1 MLLQHTPIRVYFDKL
16 YWIVSGV
23 CVCVA
28 VMVPSVCMNDTR
40 LNAFFMRLDIV
51 HCYPFNCT
59 QNEMLFEWCYRLL
72 TLLLLCCERQ
82 LFLLVVIIILFLLW
96 KIHSAN
102 NYLSLIWWFWM
113 NICYVYTHIFGVLS
127 KQLHFVFSIS
137 GFGHEM
143 VAFVHP
149 FHMNTNQLN
158 GSLYF
163 HTLHWC
169 YYCTL
174 DTYNP
179 HNCDCCDF

>member
-1 MLLQHTPIRVYFDKL
+1 MIHVWMLFLCD
-16 YWIVSGV
+16 WILSTVTHLT
-23 CVCVA
+23 A
-28 VMVPSVCMNDTR
+28 HQM
-40 LNAFFMRLDIV
+40 NAFWMVLSFANTIATMLRASIV
-51 HCYPFNCT
+51 LAC
-59 QNEMLFEWCYRLL
+59 
-72 TLLLLCCERQ
+72 
-82 LFLLVVIIILFLLW
+82 LLVVIIILFLLW

-163 HTLHWC
+163 HTLHWYC
-169 YYCTL
+169 CCTL

-179 HNCDCCDF
+179 HKCDCYDF